1 MFVLRTGALLLAL
14 ASFGAQPAPTAA
26 PYTVLSSE
34 GRRQLPARTVGG
46 QEMVALDDL
55 ANLFQLTV
63 REDSLAGG
71 ITVTAR
77 NQTIVLTPGQSLA
90 SVGGRLIALPSAPVR
105 EGRTWLVPIDF
116 ISRALPLLVGKV
128 ELRKP
133 SRLILA
139 GDIRV
144 PRVAGIVEPQG
155 NLARIT
161 LEVAPQ
167 TAHSVAQEGTR
178 IVVKFE
184 ADGLDAALPGV
195 AGAGSRFRRSVL
207 ATARRR
213 SRSISGRARAHSAP
227 RICRAIA
234 APCAW

>member
-1 MFVLRTGALLLAL
+1 VAPCYHLQDVFFLRTGALLLAL

-26 PYTVLSSE
+26 PYTVLSAE
-34 GRRQLPARTVGG
+34 GRRPLAARIVAG
-46 QEMVALDDL
+46 QEMVALDEL
-55 ANLFQLTV
+55 AALFQLTI

-90 SVGGRLIALPSAPVR
+90 SAGGRLIALPAAPVR
-105 EGRTWLVPIDF
+105 DGRTWLVPIDF
-116 ISRALPLLVGKV
+116 ISRALAPALGKL

-133 SRLILA
+133 SRLILV

-144 PRVAGIVEPQG
+144 PRVAGMVEPQG
-155 NLARIT
+155 SLARVT

-167 TAHSVAQEGTR
+167 TAHTVAQEGAR

-184 ADGLDAALPGV
+184 ADGLDAA
-195 AGAGSRFRRSVL
+195 
-207 ATARRR
+207 RRR
-213 SRSISGRARAHSAP
+213 LPSISVRAPARIAL
-227 RICRAIA
+227 RICPALG
-234 APCAW
+234 APSAS